1 MIDRNN
7 RKQVATNTYG
17 YSLPDENSYQELS
30 KKERGV
36 ISMKRKEL
44 DQSQNKLRALLWMVM
59 AACLT
64 LSGCARFGPIAL
76 NKAVIN
82 YDDTVLQSEQQVL
95 LLNIIRMHDDQPP
108 HFTIANNIAAT
119 FTLTHTG
126 TLNPMVSRSHG
137 GTSAISV
144 SALAVTKTVTDS
156 PTITIS
162 PMQGKDYAQR
172 LLAPIDPAFV
182 NTLFMQRSAPRLD
195 KMLRLMGK
203 NFYMMGP
210 EKAKAVF
217 ESIPLKDSEGKIVK
231 YQYPIYNLNDLKDKG
246 GFGKEEADCL
256 LDSVND
262 CYMENHPWKIREG
275 RKGEDSPDVYK
286 YRLFRKVVSHIQALA
301 LLDRL
306 YFFSLDF
313 YVPKEGTFR
322 KKNPNPNQNPKQDT
336 IVDTVGALEK
346 NYHWQ
351 EMTEEA
357 TQEKKGLILTKRYP
371 ITAITDFDF
380 DEMGYRM
387 GYKAKK
393 MLLKKIQEDLELN
406 GEIALGENMIV
417 VLLRGNTKNDGW
429 PIYGYFTLR
438 NFRVVLQ
445 FLAES
450 LIKGQPGYASEYD
463 VEPSQFT
470 KELLV
475 KEGIKLERL
484 HNPALT
490 LTINSSDPGMKP
502 PPPRDR
508 LIDVEYNG
516 KLFWISSAWG
526 HPSRWDRE
534 VFSMLYEMYQFNN
547 IAPVVPPPAVSIAK

>member
-1 MIDRNN
+1 
-7 RKQVATNTYG
+7 
-17 YSLPDENSYQELS
+17 
-30 KKERGV
+30 
-36 ISMKRKEL
+36 MKRKEL
-44 DQSQNKLRALLWMVM
+44 DQSQNKLQALLWMVM

-64 LSGCARFGPIAL
+64 LTGCARFGAIAL

-108 HFTIANNIAAT
+108 HFTIANNISAT

-137 GTSAISV
+137 DTSTLSL
-144 SALAVTKTVTDS
+144 SALTLTKTVTDS

-172 LLAPIDPAFV
+172 LLAPIDPGYV
-182 NTLFMQRSAPRLD
+182 NTLFLQRSAPRVD

-210 EKAKAVF
+210 KETKALF
-217 ESIPLKDSEGKIVK
+217 ESIPAKDDEGNIVK
-231 YQYPIYNLNDLKDKG
+231 YQYPIQYPIFNLNELKYNLNYLHKKG
-246 GFGKEEADCL
+246 GFEEKEVECL

-262 CYMENHPWKIREG
+262 CYMENNPWKIAEG
-275 RKGEDSPDVYK
+275 VERKDLYHYE
-286 YRLFRKVVSHIQALA
+286 LFRKVVLHIQALA

-322 KKNPNPNQNPKQDT
+322 KKNQTQTSTQTQNPKQDT
-336 IVDTVGALEK
+336 IADTVGALEK

-357 TQEKKGLILTKRYP
+357 TQEKKGLILTKRYS

-380 DEMGYRM
+380 DEMGYKM
-387 GYKAKK
+387 GYKAKAN
-393 MLLKKIQEDLELN
+393 LLKKIQKYLELN
-406 GEIALGENMIV
+406 GEIALGENMII

-438 NFRVVLQ
+438 NFRQVLQ

-450 LIKGQPGYASEYD
+450 LIKNQPGYAGEYD

-470 KELLV
+470 KELLL
-475 KEGIKLERL
+475 KEGIKLGRL

-490 LTINSSDPGMKP
+490 LTINSSDLGMKP

-516 KLFWISSAWG
+516 KLFWISPARDQTDEKYG
-526 HPSRWDRE
+526 NRYPSRWDRE
-534 VFSMLYEMYQFNN
+534 LFSMLYEIYQFNN
-547 IAPVVPPPAVSIAK
+547 IAPVVPPPPVSIAK

>member
-1 MIDRNN
+1 M
-7 RKQVATNTYG
+7 KQRRIIN
-17 YSLPDENSYQELS
+17 
-30 KKERGV
+30 
-36 ISMKRKEL
+36 MKGKEL
-44 DQSQNKLRALLWMVM
+44 DQSRNKRGSLLWMVM

-64 LSGCARFGPIAL
+64 LTGCVRFGPIAL

-126 TLNPMVSRSHG
+126 TLNPSISRSHG
-137 GTSAISV
+137 DTSALTV
-144 SALAVTKTVTDS
+144 SALALTKTVTDS

-172 LLAPIDPAFV
+172 LLAPIDPAYV
-182 NTLFMQRSAPRLD
+182 NTLFLQRSAPRLN

-203 NFYMMGP
+203 NFYIMGP
-210 EKAKAVF
+210 KKAKAVF

-231 YQYPIYNLNDLKDKG
+231 YQYPISNLNDLKDKG
-246 GFGKEEADCL
+246 GFKEEEAGCL
-256 LDSVND
+256 LDSLND
-262 CYMENHPWKIREG
+262 CYMENNPWKIAEG
-275 RKGEDSPDVYK
+275 MERKDLYHYE
-286 YRLFRKVVSHIQALA
+286 LFRKVVSHIQALA
-301 LLDRL
+301 LLGRL

-322 KKNPNPNQNPKQDT
+322 KKNQNPTPTETQTQTPKQDT
-336 IVDTVGALEK
+336 IADTVGALEK

-380 DEMGYRM
+380 DEMGYNM

-393 MLLKKIQEDLELN
+393 SLLKKIQEDLELN
-406 GEIALGENMIV
+406 GEIALGENMII

-450 LIKGQPGYASEYD
+450 LIIKNPKESREYASEYD

-475 KEGIKLERL
+475 KEGIELGRL

-490 LTINSSDPGMKP
+490 LTINSSDPGMTP

-516 KLFWISSAWG
+516 KLFWISSARDQTDEKLTKRYG
-526 HPSRWDRE
+526 NPHPSRWDRE
-534 VFSMLYEMYQFNN
+534 VFSMLYEIYQFNN
-547 IAPVVPPPAVSIAK
+547 IAPAVPAPAISIPK